1 MASPMAMPMPGGG
14 VLYGPYQHVPFLL
27 RFWWFNLALLLIAAG
42 LIAGNGA
49 ALLSAGFFATW
60 SAIFPWVASLGS
72 FGFILG
78 IVLGL
83 VLMGAFLLYLLGF
96 RVLAALLTFP
106 TVIVSLFIGGGF
118 IAGMLVGILAG
129 LLILLSERYRGVI

>member
-1 MASPMAMPMPGGG
+1 MGMGMPMPTGGAW
-14 VLYGPYQHVPFLL
+14 YGPYPHAPFLL
-27 RFWWFNLALLLIAAG
+27 RFWWFNLALLLIAAF
-42 LIAGNGA
+42 LIAANGA
-49 ALLSAGFFATW
+49 ALLSGGFFATW
-60 SAIFPWVASLGS
+60 SAIFPWVTSLGS

-83 VLMGAFLLYLLGF
+83 VVMGAFLLYLLGF

-118 IAGMLVGILAG
+118 IAGMLIGIVAG